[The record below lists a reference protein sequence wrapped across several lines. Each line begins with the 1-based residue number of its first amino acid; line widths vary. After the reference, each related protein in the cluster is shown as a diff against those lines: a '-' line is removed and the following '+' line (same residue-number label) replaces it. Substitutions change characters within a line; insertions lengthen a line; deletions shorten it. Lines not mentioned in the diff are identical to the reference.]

1 VVDWLVDREDCA
13 VVPAAVIALVTALT
27 RFAWALLRACWSR
40 WTCCCVGAVF
50 SAPRQ
55 AAISSADGV
64 AVVLG
69 AVGPVVGVVSVVAG
83 TGVPDGK
90 NGAQSVNAAEVRSTS
105 VVTAR
110 CADVASF
117 CAPARLWPD
126 PVPGPD
132 RPGGLEA
139 RGVGDGAA
147 AAAAAAAAVA
157 AVAALWSD
165 SSVALA

>member
-1 VVDWLVDREDCA
+1 M
-13 VVPAAVIALVTALT
+13 IALVTVLA
-27 RFAWALLRACWSR
+27 RFAWALLSACWSR
-40 WTCCCVGAVF
+40 WICCCVGVVF
-50 SAPRQ
+50 SASRQ

-69 AVGPVVGVVSVVAG
+69 GVVTVVGVVPVVAG
-83 TGVPDGK
+83 AGVPDGK
-90 NGAQSVNAAEVRSTS
+90 NGAQSASAAEDRSRS

-110 CADVASF
+110 CVVVASF
-117 CAPARLWPD
+117 CAPARLWPE